1 MGDEEGRGGGAADEE
16 GHAPCDE
23 GDEGDEGHEDRE
35 RVREGNEGDEGHE
48 DGERVREGN
57 EGDEGHEG
65 REREREGDEG
75 DEGNEVSW
83 CGVIGAWAW
92 LRRVVVSTSLLS
104 VGQKMQLN
112 LCR

>member
-1 MGDEEGRGGGAADEE
+1 MGEEGRGGGAADEE

-23 GDEGDEGHEDRE
+23 GDEGDEDREREREGDEGDEGDEDRE
-35 RVREGNEGDEGHE
+35 RVREGD
-48 DGERVREGN
+48 

-75 DEGNEVSW
+75 DEGHEVSW
-83 CGVIGAWAW
+83 RGVMGAWAW